1 MFFGSFSKNP
11 GVTDA
16 ELFVA
21 NPAGPGPW
29 GFTELKLKGRPDN
42 LGMYLK
48 SFGQDLDG
56 EIYLA
61 TSTVAGPTGTTGKI
75 FKLVMAE

>member
-1 MFFGSFSKNP
+1 M
-11 GVTDA
+11 
-16 ELFVA
+16 A
-21 NPAGPGPW
+21 NPHGQSPW
-29 GFTELKLKGRPDN
+29 DFTELTLKGRPDN

-61 TSTVAGPTGTTGKI
+61 TSMVAGPTGTTGKI
-75 FKLVMAE
+75 FKLVQAD